1 MQKMRVNLPVKLAFG
16 AVLLTVAGCGTT
28 IQSALDCSKLV
39 GPSLRT
45 DVPVTPPPEDNT
57 IGSWVSVAD
66 ARHGDTDK
74 ANNRANTVIEICDAV
89 GVENE
94 RLTRRSWWPF

>member
-1 MQKMRVNLPVKLAFG
+1 MLTNLLARLAFG

-28 IQSALDCSKLV
+28 IQSALDCSKLI

-45 DVPVTPPPEDNT
+45 DVAVTPPPAENT

-89 GVENE
+89 GIENA
-94 RLTRRSWWPF
+94 RLTRRRFLGLF